1 MRTIIL
7 VRPSQYAV
15 DDIDVDKAHCG
26 FLLRPGRTA
35 AQLVFDAQ
43 PTIADIEHARFLG
56 HRNRFED
63 VDFIMRIPIADAA
76 LLAFQMAEHM
86 QVTRLSS
93 GLIGIGHYHF
103 HLVGHQI
110 VQAHAVQTGEI
121 GRLVERRST
130 LIAFPVGDGSLDEL
144 VRLPLKPAGQG
155 RW

>member
-1 MRTIIL
+1 
-7 VRPSQYAV
+7 
-15 DDIDVDKAHCG
+15 
-26 FLLRPGRTA
+26 
-35 AQLVFDAQ
+35 
-43 PTIADIEHARFLG
+43 
-56 HRNRFED
+56 
-63 VDFIMRIPIADAA
+63 MRIPIADAA

>member
-1 MRTIIL
+1 
-7 VRPSQYAV
+7 
-15 DDIDVDKAHCG
+15 
-26 FLLRPGRTA
+26 
-35 AQLVFDAQ
+35 
-43 PTIADIEHARFLG
+43 
-56 HRNRFED
+56 
-63 VDFIMRIPIADAA
+63 MRIPIADAA

-130 LIAFPVGDGSLDEL
+130 LIAFPIGNG
-144 VRLPLKPAGQG
+144 LPRHAQRG
-155 RW
+155 RHLLLAHPRFFRSFISFSPTMRYPFPSDSIGYHSR